1 MKRFLSIVT
10 LISSILSFSWG
21 SPAPAVCSFGDP
33 LFDELSHQ
41 KVSFEEPKEY
51 KVGKENL
58 VIIKLE
64 KPKLP
69 SGYMVSVFVDTLKS
83 PKQKPEAQGWYPTTI
98 IIPKGVGKHELSIQV
113 NLMYKGS

>member
-1 MKRFLSIVT
+1 MKRFLFIVA
-10 LISSILSFSWG
+10 LISFILSFSWG
-21 SPAPAVCSFGDP
+21 FPAPAVCNFGDP

-51 KVGKENL
+51 NIGKENL

-83 PKQKPEAQGWYPTTI
+83 PRKKPDLQGWYPSTI
-98 IIPKGVGKHELSIQV
+98 IIPKEIGRHELSIRV